1 MLRITPTGKQHE
13 VMALPAK
20 GHIVVLGT
28 AGSGKTTIALLRAHH
43 LANLPSNAKVLLVT
57 FNGALVE
64 YMKGI
69 SNFRTT
75 KLIVENYHKFAR
87 GYLSSM
93 GKMGLNEILGPDEK
107 VSYIEQ
113 AVEALKIQYPS
124 ESTLKRSKAFYVDE
138 ITFIEK
144 FGFADHAE
152 YNEAGLGYWVCS
164 AALTGFHQSGKR
176 FKIMTVLSCLPISCS
191 PMTAEKR
198 QNRVLWRQRPKN
210 LAG

>member
-43 LANLPSNAKVLLVT
+43 LANLPGNAKVLLVT

-75 KLIVENYHKFAR
+75 KLMVENYHKFAR
-87 GYLSSM
+87 GYLNSI
-93 GKMGLNEILGPDEK
+93 GKIFRDWVVLYINLSILKYKSAKFCQCNMRVKQTALILN
-107 VSYIEQ
+107 
-113 AVEALKIQYPS
+113 
-124 ESTLKRSKAFYVDE
+124 
-138 ITFIEK
+138 
-144 FGFADHAE
+144 
-152 YNEAGLGYWVCS
+152 
-164 AALTGFHQSGKR
+164 
-176 FKIMTVLSCLPISCS
+176 
-191 PMTAEKR
+191 
-198 QNRVLWRQRPKN
+198 PK
-210 LAG
+210 